1 LKWGDE
7 MSQAIITNIDN
18 SFATG
23 KRRYRKG
30 TPLSGAEK
38 QRVSIA
44 RKKMTHK
51 EIKIFV
57 RNSLKEGLVG
67 LCNEDGLTQA
77 ELIERLIECEIE
89 RRAKR

>member
-1 LKWGDE
+1 
-7 MSQAIITNIDN
+7 MSQAIINIDG

-30 TPLSGAEK
+30 PPLSGAEK
-38 QRVSIA
+38 QRVSTA

-57 RNSLKEGLVG
+57 HSSLKEDLLE
-67 LCNEDGLTQA
+67 LCNEDALTQA
-77 ELIERLIECEIE
+77 ELIERLIECEME

>member
-1 LKWGDE
+1 
-7 MSQAIITNIDN
+7 MSQAIVTNIDN
-18 SFATG
+18 SFASD

-57 RNSLKEGLVG
+57 HNSLKEDLVG

-77 ELIERLIECEIE
+77 ELIERLIECEMG

>member
-1 LKWGDE
+1 
-7 MSQAIITNIDN
+7 MSQAIVTNIDN
-18 SFATG
+18 SFASG

-44 RKKMTHK
+44 RKRMTHK
-51 EIKIFV
+51 EIKVFV
-57 RNSLKEGLVG
+57 HNSSKEDLVR
-67 LCNEDGLTQA
+67 LCNSDGLTQS
-77 ELIERLIECEIE
+77 ELIERLIECEMG

>member
-1 LKWGDE
+1 
-7 MSQAIITNIDN
+7 MSQAIINIDD

-30 TPLSGAEK
+30 APLSGAEK
-38 QRVSIA
+38 QCVSTV

-57 RNSLKEGLVG
+57 HNFLKEDLLE

-77 ELIERLIECEIE
+77 ELIERLIECEME